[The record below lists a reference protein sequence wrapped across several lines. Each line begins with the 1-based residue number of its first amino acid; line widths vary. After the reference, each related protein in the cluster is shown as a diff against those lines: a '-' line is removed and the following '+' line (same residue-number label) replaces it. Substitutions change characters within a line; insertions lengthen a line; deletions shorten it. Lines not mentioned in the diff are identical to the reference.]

1 MALSWPDAEARRTE
15 LSSVAPCARAAQL
28 PPEAVAAVAAG
39 SDAVAAQLSAVP
51 AEPGVSAQQPV
62 AAAAV
67 RDAGEEPRQA
77 AEAVV
82 LPGAEAERLPVAA
95 SARSAA

>member
-1 MALSWPDAEARRTE
+1 MAPSSPDAEARSTE
-15 LSSVAPCARAAQL
+15 PSS
-28 PPEAVAAVAAG
+28 VAAG

-51 AEPGVSAQQPV
+51 AEPGVSAQQPVAAVAERPVAVGAPQQV